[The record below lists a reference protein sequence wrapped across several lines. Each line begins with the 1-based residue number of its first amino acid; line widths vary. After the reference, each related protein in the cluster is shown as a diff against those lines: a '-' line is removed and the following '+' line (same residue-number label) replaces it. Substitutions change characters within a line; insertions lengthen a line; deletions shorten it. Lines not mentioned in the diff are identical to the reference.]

1 MARRIEV
8 ELTSTK
14 DSDTWTWRAAGA
26 RQPKGEV
33 ATTLLY
39 PDAKVGDV
47 VKVEAEF
54 HLDGIEVVEVFAPKT
69 KKESTNFLDIISTPL
84 RDDELVTEVRA
95 KKGRSGGREGRNDRQ
110 DRDRPRGPKTDRK
123 PRSDRPD
130 RPAREKRPAAD
141 SKPRPTRLK
150 PRRVHRDALIAEVPE
165 EHKPIA
171 EQLLNGGLPAVRTA
185 TKGDPNAKQI
195 IAIAEGLAPKL
206 QSAEWLD
213 RAEAAKQDIEQLD
226 LRDLR
231 QVVVAADKGA
241 RDETSRALAADL
253 RERLASRI
261 ETDHSAWLA
270 DLEKAVKEERVIRA
284 LRLTSRPVKAGSPIP
299 MELAEPLAALTVV
312 AMNSETPADRWAS
325 VLDALAFSPI
335 RNAVKPEFYP
345 TSTDQQFLDVVRSV
359 ADRVPDIAAH
369 YGIKPAEA
377 KAAAKR
383 VRAARK
389 AGGTRGRNDRSAG
402 RPSGGERSGGERS
415 GGADRPK
422 RDRKE
427 KGDRGPQVNK
437 GHSDLLKKPS
447 RPRPGTVIA
456 EPEPEPEPEVAAE
469 TAEGTPA
476 EAETTTEVTEAVET
490 AVEPAAAEVAETA
503 PEAET
508 PEPAAAEPTEA
519 PEATQVAE
527 TPEPAAAEAPEEPEA
542 TVEAE
547 QDAAPEEPAS

>member
-54 HLDGIEVVEVFAPKT
+54 HLDGIEVVEVFAPKA
-69 KKESTNFLDIISTPL
+69 KKERTNLLDIISTPL

-110 DRDRPRGPKTDRK
+110 DRDRPRGEKSDRK

-130 RPAREKRPAAD
+130 RPTREQRPAAD
-141 SKPRPTRLK
+141 AKPRPSRLK

-195 IAIAEGLAPKL
+195 ISIAEGLAPKL

-241 RDETSRALAADL
+241 RDETSRALAAEL

-261 ETDHSAWLA
+261 ETDHNAWLA
-270 DLEKAVKEERVIRA
+270 DLERAVKEERVIRA

-299 MELAEPLAALTVV
+299 RELAEPLAALTVV

-335 RNAVKPEFYP
+335 RNAVKPDFFP
-345 TSTDQQFLDVVRSV
+345 TSTDEQFLDVVRSV
-359 ADRVPDIAAH
+359 ADRVPEIAAH
-369 YGIKPAEA
+369 YGIKPSEA

-389 AGGTRGRNDRSAG
+389 AGGTRGRNDRGAG
-402 RPSGGERSGGERS
+402 RPSGGERSGGGDRS

-422 RDRKE
+422 RDRKD
-427 KGDRGPQVNK
+427 KGDRGPKVNK
-437 GHSDLLKKPS
+437 GHADLLKKPS
-447 RPRPGTVIA
+447 RPRPGTVVP
-456 EPEPEPEPEVAAE
+456 EPEPEPEPVVAPHSD
-469 TAEGTPA
+469 EGAPA
-476 EAETTTEVTEAVET
+476 EAEVTPGVTEAAPVAE
-490 AVEPAAAEVAETA
+490 AGEPA
-503 PEAET
+503 
-508 PEPAAAEPTEA
+508 EPTAAAEPTE
-519 PEATQVAE
+519 PAE
-527 TPEPAAAEAPEEPEA
+527 PTAAAEATESTEA
-542 TVEAE
+542 TSAEAE
-547 QDAAPEEPAS
+547 QDAATEEPAG